1 IAWNWP
7 HPRFGGSLK
16 PPSFSPLP
24 VTKESSFMSRHHRGA
39 YYMPTTPWTAKPKQ
53 EIDKEAYFRQIQ
65 RLIPAARSI
74 ICGAA
79 TGEAYELAP
88 REMIELVAVAL
99 KAADGK
105 ANVYCSLPLE
115 TTSAVSVCESIMELG
130 AAGAMELPP
139 TYAYVGQHGI
149 EQRYRATSAAT
160 GKNLIVYAK
169 GDVGVIPS
177 DAIIAKLAGEGLIC
191 AVKRACDSAP
201 FEVTAKAVAA
211 ANPNV
216 LKIQGAAERFV
227 PGVVGLADG
236 YTTGSGVVFPHIS
249 RRIEAA
255 FLAQNL
261 AKVRRLIEIFA
272 PIELMRAQHGTAY
285 NIAPL
290 KWLLK
295 NLYQIGTGETRPRF
309 MDLLPA
315 DETTLQKLAPAIAAH
330 EQEFTAS

>member
-1 IAWNWP
+1 MITH
-7 HPRFGGSLK
+7 HP
-16 PPSFSPLP
+16 
-24 VTKESSFMSRHHRGA
+24 GA
-39 YYMPTTPWTAKPKQ
+39 YYMPTTPWTSGPKQ
-53 EIDKEAYFRQIQ
+53 EIDKDAYFRQIQ
-65 RLIPAARSI
+65 RLVPAAKSI

-79 TGEAYELAP
+79 TGEAYEIAP
-88 REMIELVAVAL
+88 REMIELVSVAI
-99 KAADGK
+99 KAAAGK
-105 ANVYCSLPLE
+105 ANVYGSLPWE
-115 TTSAVSVCESIMELG
+115 TASAVSVCEAIMDLG

-177 DAIIAKLAGEGLIC
+177 DAIIARLAGESLIC

-201 FEVTAKAVAA
+201 FEVTAKAVTA
-211 ANPNV
+211 ANPKV
-216 LKIQGAAERFV
+216 LKIQGAAERLV
-227 PGVVGLADG
+227 PGVVGIAEG
-236 YTTGSGVVFPHIS
+236 YTTGSGVVFPNIS
-249 RRIEAA
+249 RQIEAA

-261 AKVRRLIEIFA
+261 AEVRRLIEIFA

-295 NLYQIGTGETRPRF
+295 NLYQIGNGEVRPRF
-309 MDLLPA
+309 MP
-315 DETTLQKLAPAIAAH
+315 LAPSDEDALRKIGQTVAAK
-330 EQEFTAS
+330 EAEAVGK

>member
-1 IAWNWP
+1 M
-7 HPRFGGSLK
+7 L
-16 PPSFSPLP
+16 
-24 VTKESSFMSRHHRGA
+24 THHRGA

-53 EIDKEAYFRQIQ
+53 EFDKDAYFKQIQ
-65 RLIPAARSI
+65 RIVPAARSV

-79 TGEAYELAP
+79 TGEAYEIAP
-88 REMIELVAVAL
+88 REMIELVATAL

-105 ANVYCSLPLE
+105 ANVYGSLPWE
-115 TTSAVSVCESIMELG
+115 TASAVSVCEAIMELG

-149 EQRYRATSAAT
+149 EARYRATSAAC

-201 FEVTAKAVAA
+201 FETTAKAVQA
-211 ANPNV
+211 ANPGV

-227 PGVVGLADG
+227 PGVVGIADG
-236 YTTGSGVVFPHIS
+236 YTTGSGVVFPNIS
-249 RRIEAA
+249 RQIEAA
-255 FLAQNL
+255 FLASNL
-261 AKVRRLIEIFA
+261 AEVRRLVEIFA

-295 NLYQIGTGETRPRF
+295 SFYQVGNGEVRSRF
-309 MDLLPA
+309 MSLLPA
-315 DETTLQKLAPAIAAH
+315 DENALRQIGEAVCAA
-330 EQEFTAS
+330 ERESTAKVA

>member
-1 IAWNWP
+1 MI
-7 HPRFGGSLK
+7 H
-16 PPSFSPLP
+16 
-24 VTKESSFMSRHHRGA
+24 HHRGA
-39 YYMPTTPWTAKPKQ
+39 YYMPTTPWTARPKQ
-53 EIDKEAYFRQIQ
+53 EVDKDAYFRQIQ
-65 RLIPAARSI
+65 RIVPAAQSI

-105 ANVYCSLPLE
+105 ANVYGSLPWE
-115 TTSAVSVCESIMELG
+115 TASAVSVCEAIMELG

-149 EQRYRATSAAT
+149 EQRYRATSVACD
-160 GKNLIVYAK
+160 KNLIIYAK
-169 GDVGVIPS
+169 GDAGAIPS

-191 AVKRACDSAP
+191 AVKRACDSTP
-201 FEVTAKAVAA
+201 FELTAKAVAA
-211 ANPNV
+211 ANPAV

-227 PGVVGLADG
+227 PGIVGIADG
-236 YTTGSGVVFPHIS
+236 YTTGTGVVFPNIS

-255 FLAQNL
+255 FLEQNL
-261 AKVRRLIEIFA
+261 AEVRKLVEIFS

-295 NLYQIGTGETRPRF
+295 NFYDIGNGETRPRF

-315 DETTLQKLAPAIAAH
+315 DETVLQKFAPTLISQD
-330 EQEFTAS
+330 QESAGVPRRA

>member
-1 IAWNWP
+1 MITH
-7 HPRFGGSLK
+7 HP
-16 PPSFSPLP
+16 
-24 VTKESSFMSRHHRGA
+24 GA
-39 YYMPTTPWTAKPKQ
+39 YYMPTTPWTGKPKQ
-53 EIDKEAYFRQIQ
+53 EVDKEAYFRQIQ
-65 RLIPAARSI
+65 RVIPAARSI

-105 ANVYCSLPLE
+105 ANVYGSLPWE
-115 TTSAVSVCESIMELG
+115 TASAVSVCQAIMELG

-139 TYAYVGQHGI
+139 TYAYVGQQGI
-149 EQRYRATSAAT
+149 EERYRTTSAAC

-169 GDVGVIPS
+169 GDAAVIPS
-177 DAIIAKLAGEGLIC
+177 DAVISKLAGEGLIC

-201 FEVTAKAVAA
+201 FEMTAKAVHE
-211 ANPNV
+211 ANPAV

-227 PGVVGLADG
+227 PGVVGVADG
-236 YTTGSGVVFPHIS
+236 YTTGSGVVFPNIS

-255 FLAQNL
+255 FLANHL
-261 AKVRRLIEIFA
+261 AEVRKLVNVFA

-295 NLYQIGTGETRPRF
+295 NLYNIGNGEVRPRF
-309 MDLLPA
+309 MDLLPS
-315 DETTLQKLAPAIAAH
+315 DEKALRQIAEAVAAM
-330 EQEFTAS
+330 EEESGV

>member
-1 IAWNWP
+1 MTI
-7 HPRFGGSLK
+7 
-16 PPSFSPLP
+16 
-24 VTKESSFMSRHHRGA
+24 HHQDGA
-39 YYMPTTPWTAKPKQ
+39 YYMPTTPWTARPKQ
-53 EIDKEAYFRQIQ
+53 EVDKEAYFRQIQ
-65 RLIPAARSI
+65 RIVPAARSI

-88 REMIELVAVAL
+88 REMTELVAVAL

-105 ANVYCSLPLE
+105 ANVYGSLPWE
-115 TTSAVSVCESIMELG
+115 TASAVSVCEAIMELG

-139 TYAYVGQHGI
+139 TYAYVGQQGI
-149 EQRYRATSAAT
+149 EQRYRATAAAC

-169 GDVGVIPS
+169 GDAGVIPADS
-177 DAIIAKLAGEGLIC
+177 VIARLAGEGQIC

-201 FEVTAKAVAA
+201 FEVTAKAVKD
-211 ANPNV
+211 ANPAV

-227 PGVVGLADG
+227 PGVVGVADG
-236 YTTGSGVVFPHIS
+236 YTTGSGVVFPNIS

-255 FLAQNL
+255 FLEGNL
-261 AKVRRLIEIFA
+261 AEVRRLVEVFA

-295 NLYQIGTGETRPRF
+295 NLYQIGNGEVRPRF
-309 MDLLPA
+309 MELLAA
-315 DETTLQKLAPAIAAH
+315 DEGALRKIGQAVAVMEEAGKA
-330 EQEFTAS
+330 

>member
-1 IAWNWP
+1 MI
-7 HPRFGGSLK
+7 
-16 PPSFSPLP
+16 
-24 VTKESSFMSRHHRGA
+24 THHRGA
-39 YYMPTTPWTAKPKQ
+39 YYMPTTPWAAKPKQ

-65 RLIPAARSI
+65 RLVPHARSI

-88 REMIELVAVAL
+88 REMIELVATAL
-99 KAADGK
+99 KAAGGK
-105 ANVYCSLPLE
+105 ANVYASLPWE
-115 TTSAVSVCESIMELG
+115 TASSVSVCEAVMDLG

-149 EQRYRATSAAT
+149 EQRYRTTSAAC

-169 GDVGVIPS
+169 GDAGVIPS
-177 DAIIAKLAGEGLIC
+177 DAIIARLAGDGLIC

-201 FEVTAKAVAA
+201 FETTAKAVNG
-211 ANPNV
+211 ANSQV

-236 YTTGSGVVFPHIS
+236 YTTGSGVVFPNIS
-249 RRIEAA
+249 RKIEAA
-255 FLAQNL
+255 FLSQDL
-261 AKVRRLIEIFA
+261 PELRRWIELFA

-295 NLYQIGTGETRPRF
+295 NLYDVGSGEARPRF

-315 DETTLQKLAPAIAAH
+315 DEKSLRTIGEAVAAKEKELAGNL
-330 EQEFTAS
+330 S

>member
-1 IAWNWP
+1 MI
-7 HPRFGGSLK
+7 K
-16 PPSFSPLP
+16 
-24 VTKESSFMSRHHRGA
+24 HHRGA
-39 YYMPTTPWTAKPKQ
+39 YYMPTTPWTARPKQ
-53 EIDKEAYFRQIQ
+53 EVDKEAYFKQIQ
-65 RLIPAARSI
+65 RIVPAAKSI

-88 REMIELVAVAL
+88 REMVELVAVAL

-105 ANVYCSLPLE
+105 ANVYGSLPWE
-115 TTSAVSVCESIMELG
+115 TASAVSVCESIMELG

-149 EQRYRATSAAT
+149 EERYRQTSAAC

-201 FEVTAKAVAA
+201 FEVTAKAVQE
-211 ANPNV
+211 ANPAV
-216 LKIQGAAERFV
+216 LRIQGAAERFV
-227 PGVVGLADG
+227 PGVVGIADG
-236 YTTGSGVVFPHIS
+236 YTTGSGVGFPNIS

-255 FLAQNL
+255 FLAGDF
-261 AKVRRLIEIFA
+261 ADVRKLVEIFA
-272 PIELMRAQHGTAY
+272 PIELMRAQHATAY

-295 NLYQIGTGETRPRF
+295 HLYDIGNGEVRPRF
-309 MDLLPA
+309 MELLA
-315 DETTLQKLAPAIAAH
+315 SDDKALRKIGEAVSAIEKESAA
-330 EQEFTAS
+330 QAA

>member
-1 IAWNWP
+1 MIQH
-7 HPRFGGSLK
+7 HP
-16 PPSFSPLP
+16 
-24 VTKESSFMSRHHRGA
+24 GA
-39 YYMPTTPWTAKPKQ
+39 YYMPTTPWTARPKQ
-53 EIDKEAYFRQIQ
+53 EIDKDTYFRQIQ
-65 RLIPAARSI
+65 RLVPHAKSI

-79 TGEAYELAP
+79 TGEAYELTP

-99 KAADGK
+99 KAVDGK
-105 ANVYCSLPLE
+105 ANVYGSLPWE
-115 TTSAVSVCESIMELG
+115 TASAVSVCEAIMELG

-149 EQRYRATSAAT
+149 EQRYRATSAAI

-169 GDVGVIPS
+169 GDAGVIPS
-177 DAIIAKLAGEGLIC
+177 DAIIAKLASEGLVC

-211 ANPNV
+211 ANPEV

-236 YTTGSGVVFPHIS
+236 YTTGSGVVFPNLS

-255 FLAQNL
+255 FVAQNL
-261 AKVRRLIEIFA
+261 AEVRRLIEIFA
-272 PIELMRAQHGTAY
+272 PVELMRAQHGTAY

-290 KWLLK
+290 KYLLK
-295 NLYQIGTGETRPRF
+295 HLYQIGTGETRPRF

-315 DETTLQKLAPAIAAH
+315 DEAVLQKIAPSIAAL
-330 EQEFTAS
+330 EQESGA

>member
-1 IAWNWP
+1 M
-7 HPRFGGSLK
+7 L
-16 PPSFSPLP
+16 
-24 VTKESSFMSRHHRGA
+24 THHSGA
-39 YYMPTTPWTAKPKQ
+39 YYMPTTPWTARPKQ

-65 RLIPAARSI
+65 RLVPYARSI

-105 ANVYCSLPLE
+105 ANVYGSLPWE
-115 TTSAVSVCESIMELG
+115 TGSAVLVCESIMELG

-149 EQRYRATSAAT
+149 EQRYRATSAAC

-169 GDVGVIPS
+169 GDAGVIPS
-177 DAIIAKLAGEGLIC
+177 DAIIAKLAGEGVIC

-201 FEVTAKAVAA
+201 FEVTAKAVQE
-211 ANPNV
+211 ANPAV

-227 PGVVGLADG
+227 PGVVGVADG
-236 YTTGSGVVFPHIS
+236 YTTGSGVVFPNIS
-249 RRIEAA
+249 RKVEAV
-255 FLAQNL
+255 FLAGNL
-261 AKVRRLIEIFA
+261 AEVRKLVEIFA

-290 KWLLK
+290 KWLL
-295 NLYQIGTGETRPRF
+295 NHLYDIGNGQVRPRF
-309 MDLLPA
+309 MELLA
-315 DETTLQKLAPAIAAH
+315 SDEKALRKIGEAVAAIEKESAA
-330 EQEFTAS
+330 QAA